1 MRLIH
6 LRWQAFQAY
15 RKTIWKERRMKNRY
29 ITEMG
34 MGTDVHGRD
43 HTVAAERA
51 VFDAIHHSS
60 LHFFPH
66 LGKTASDME
75 IDLLIGVP
83 EPDAVDKEKI
93 AAVLP
98 YGSVTVTVK
107 EGGLEIPT
115 QDGDAIIVANA
126 GVIVHI
132 VE

>member
-6 LRWQAFQAY
+6 LRWQSFQAY